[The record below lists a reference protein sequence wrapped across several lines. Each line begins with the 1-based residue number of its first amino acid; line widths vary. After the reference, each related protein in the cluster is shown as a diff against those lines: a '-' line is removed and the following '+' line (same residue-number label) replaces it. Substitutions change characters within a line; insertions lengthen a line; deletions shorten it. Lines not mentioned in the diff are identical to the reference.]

1 MPTLVFSKIPTDGD
15 TLTIVEDLYTFVN
28 KRSKRKDHISLYD
41 IRENNVNILESRITK
56 ALSKY
61 KFLKVEFEWDFG
73 SLDSLYKFEY
83 DPDGIF

>member
-1 MPTLVFSKIPTDGD
+1 MPTLVFSKIPTNGD

-28 KRSKRKDHISLYD
+28 KRSKRKDHISLCN

-61 KFLKVEFEWDFG
+61 KFLKVEFG

-83 DPDGIF
+83 DPDGVF